1 MTQALGRRFAGVG
14 EIWERADRIMAPI
27 LGEPLSGFVLRE
39 ALDDEARKDAEAK
52 LKRTEYTQPA
62 MLTADLAIERVLN
75 DHGVKPDMVAGH
87 SLGEYAALMVAGIMD
102 MDSALKAAAARGTEM
117 GNVDVPDAGLMA
129 SVTAPYEEVVSTIEA
144 VDGYVIAPNKNSPKM
159 TVIAGETE
167 AVRSAIALFE
177 KAGHSTVI
185 LQTSHAFH
193 FRIVAPASEPLKRY
207 LEGIDLAFPNLPI
220 TSNYDGAWYPMEGD
234 SPHEAIMGQLAP
246 QMESA
251 EWTKQI
257 RTMHEAGARVFV
269 EVVAEACPD
278 DLRNPDPR
286 G

>member
-144 VDGYVIAPNKNSPKM
+144 VDGYVIAP
-159 TVIAGETE
+159 T
-167 AVRSAIALFE
+167 
-177 KAGHSTVI
+177 
-185 LQTSHAFH
+185 
-193 FRIVAPASEPLKRY
+193 
-207 LEGIDLAFPNLPI
+207 
-220 TSNYDGAWYPMEGD
+220 
-234 SPHEAIMGQLAP
+234 
-246 QMESA
+246 
-251 EWTKQI
+251 
-257 RTMHEAGARVFV
+257 RTHR
-269 EVVAEACPD
+269 
-278 DLRNPDPR
+278 R
-286 G
+286 

>member
-102 MDSALKAAAARGTEM
+102 MDSALKAAALVVRRWGTSM
-117 GNVDVPDAGLMA
+117 
-129 SVTAPYEEVVSTIEA
+129 
-144 VDGYVIAPNKNSPKM
+144 SPM
-159 TVIAGETE
+159 LG
-167 AVRSAIALFE
+167 
-177 KAGHSTVI
+177 
-185 LQTSHAFH
+185 
-193 FRIVAPASEPLKRY
+193 
-207 LEGIDLAFPNLPI
+207 
-220 TSNYDGAWYPMEGD
+220 
-234 SPHEAIMGQLAP
+234 
-246 QMESA
+246 
-251 EWTKQI
+251 
-257 RTMHEAGARVFV
+257 
-269 EVVAEACPD
+269 
-278 DLRNPDPR
+278 
-286 G
+286 